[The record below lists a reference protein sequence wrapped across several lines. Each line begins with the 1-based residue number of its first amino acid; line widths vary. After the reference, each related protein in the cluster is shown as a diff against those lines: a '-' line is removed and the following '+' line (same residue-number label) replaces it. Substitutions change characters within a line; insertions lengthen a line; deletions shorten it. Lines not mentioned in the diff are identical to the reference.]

1 MNRSSQPAALCVI
14 CHVGERKPGVT
25 SITLT
30 RDESAVIVR
39 LVPAEICDSCGHSY
53 FEASVVDALEKIHED
68 AIAAGARYAVRD
80 FAGKVA

>member
-1 MNRSSQPAALCVI
+1 MTGDSKPAALCVI
-14 CHVGERKPGVT
+14 CRVGERKPGVT
-25 SITLT
+25 SITLS
-30 RDESAVIVR
+30 RDETAVIVR
-39 LVPAEICDSCGHSY
+39 QVPAEICDSCGHSY